1 MEKSKEIG
9 LAITEIQ
16 VKVLTQSESLSAY
29 ELNNIKIKARTLYE
43 VLCGYITR
51 KRREKIETI
60 HSYLD
65 SAISWIE
72 HLADGQDSRFRR

>member
-29 ELNNIKIKARTLYE
+29 ELNNIKIKARVLYE
-43 VLCGYITR
+43 SLVWLHYEAQE
-51 KRREKIETI
+51 RE
-60 HSYLD
+60 
-65 SAISWIE
+65 
-72 HLADGQDSRFRR
+72 

>member
-43 VLCGYITR
+43 SLVQLQCMAEEAG
-51 KRREKIETI
+51 K
-60 HSYLD
+60 
-65 SAISWIE
+65 
-72 HLADGQDSRFRR
+72 

>member
-29 ELNNIKIKARTLYE
+29 ELNNIKKKARVLYE
-43 VLCGYITR
+43 SLVWLHYEAQE
-51 KRREKIETI
+51 RE
-60 HSYLD
+60 
-65 SAISWIE
+65 
-72 HLADGQDSRFRR
+72 

>member
-29 ELNNIKIKARTLYE
+29 ELNNIKIKARDLYE
-43 VLCGYITR
+43 SLVWLQYA
-51 KRREKIETI
+51 KEEV
-60 HSYLD
+60 
-65 SAISWIE
+65 E
-72 HLADGQDSRFRR
+72 

>member
-1 MEKSKEIG
+1 MKIRNCWRWSDGKSKEIG

-43 VLCGYITR
+43 SLVWLHYEAEER
-51 KRREKIETI
+51 K
-60 HSYLD
+60 Y
-65 SAISWIE
+65 
-72 HLADGQDSRFRR
+72 

>member
-43 VLCGYITR
+43 SLVWLHYEAEER
-51 KRREKIETI
+51 K
-60 HSYLD
+60 Y
-65 SAISWIE
+65 
-72 HLADGQDSRFRR
+72 

>member
-29 ELNNIKIKARTLYE
+29 ELNNIKIKARTLYKSLVWLHYE
-43 VLCGYITR
+43 AEER
-51 KRREKIETI
+51 K
-60 HSYLD
+60 D
-65 SAISWIE
+65 
-72 HLADGQDSRFRR
+72 

>member
-43 VLCGYITR
+43 SLVWLQY
-51 KRREKIETI
+51 KEEEKE
-60 HSYLD
+60 
-65 SAISWIE
+65 E
-72 HLADGQDSRFRR
+72 

>member
-43 VLCGYITR
+43 SLVWLYYEAEER
-51 KRREKIETI
+51 K
-60 HSYLD
+60 Y
-65 SAISWIE
+65 
-72 HLADGQDSRFRR
+72 

>member
-43 VLCGYITR
+43 SLVWLQYEAE
-51 KRREKIETI
+51 EKE
-60 HSYLD
+60 
-65 SAISWIE
+65 
-72 HLADGQDSRFRR
+72 Q

>member
-29 ELNNIKIKARTLYE
+29 ELNNIKIKAMTLYE
-43 VLCGYITR
+43 SLVWLHYEAQER
-51 KRREKIETI
+51 K
-60 HSYLD
+60 Y
-65 SAISWIE
+65 
-72 HLADGQDSRFRR
+72 

>member
-16 VKVLTQSESLSAY
+16 VKVLTQSESLSAH

-43 VLCGYITR
+43 CLVWLQYAKEEVEG
-51 KRREKIETI
+51 
-60 HSYLD
+60 
-65 SAISWIE
+65 
-72 HLADGQDSRFRR
+72 

>member
-29 ELNNIKIKARTLYE
+29 ELNNIKIKGRTLYE
-43 VLCGYITR
+43 TLV
-51 KRREKIETI
+51 
-60 HSYLD
+60 
-65 SAISWIE
+65 
-72 HLADGQDSRFRR
+72 